1 MSRTVHRTPAGKR
14 PEALQ
19 LRPALLYTTP
29 MRFAPLLLLTPLPA
43 LAAHTG
49 VAAERTGFAP
59 SDVALFLVAAAG
71 LWIARRALRAR
82 RKPPRD

>member
-1 MSRTVHRTPAGKR
+1 
-14 PEALQ
+14 
-19 LRPALLYTTP
+19 
-29 MRFAPLLLLTPLPA
+29 MRFTPLLLLMPLPA

-82 RKPPRD
+82 RRPPRD